1 MASISNLGVGSG
13 LNLSDLYDSLETAE
27 NSKLTTIT
35 TQQTKY
41 QSKITAIGQLQSALA
56 SLQTA
61 TDKLKSVDTFNA
73 TAVTSSNTA
82 FSATTASS
90 AVAGSYSIKV
100 SQIAVAQ
107 TLISQPIT
115 DASKL
120 GSTTGTSRTITISQG
135 SGDPVNITLS
145 DSETSLSSVVKAINN
160 SGANVSATT
169 IKGSDGNYRLLLNS
183 KETGTDNDITLTV
196 TGDDTLQAA
205 IGYDSTASSNAMSV
219 QTASQNAKL
228 SVNGIDIESASN
240 TISDALEGV
249 TFTLKSAS
257 SSSETLVVDKS
268 VDSVKSAITNFVTA
282 YNKVRSV
289 VGSVTKYTA
298 VDSGADQS
306 TSNGAL
312 LGDNTVRT
320 VSNRLSSLLT
330 EAQSGGSFAI
340 LAQMGITID
349 PSVSASGVTGNLVID
364 DTKLT
369 DALTSN
375 AQSVSQFFVGDG
387 EKTGLGTQLSS
398 TLSTMLST
406 SVGKEGIIKTAT
418 DGFNT
423 QIDEL
428 ADRYTKMQATIEATM
443 ARYKT
448 QFTQLDTLM
457 SQLNATSSY
466 LTQQFSSTS
475 SSSSSS

>member
-13 LNLSDLYDSLETAE
+13 LDLSTLYDNLETAE
-27 NSKLTTIT
+27 NAKLTPIATLQT
-35 TQQTKY
+35 TA
-41 QSKITAIGQLQSALA
+41 QSKITAIGQLQSALS

-61 TDKLKSVDTFNA
+61 TDKLKSADTLNA
-73 TAVTSSNTA
+73 TAVTSTNTA
-82 FSATTASS
+82 FSATTSNG
-90 AVAGSYSIKV
+90 AVAGSYSVNV

-107 TLISQPIT
+107 TLISQPIA
-115 DASKL
+115 DATKL
-120 GSTTGTSRTITISQG
+120 GSTTGSTRTITITQG
-135 SGDPVNITLS
+135 SGDPVKITLS
-145 DSETSLSSVVKAINN
+145 DSETSLSNVVKAINN

-169 IKGSDGNYRLLLNS
+169 IKGSDGSYRLLLSS
-183 KETGTDNDITLTV
+183 KETGTENDITLSV
-196 TGDDTLQAA
+196 EGDDTLQSA
-205 IGYDSTASSNAMSV
+205 IGYDSSTGTGAMSV
-219 QTASQNAKL
+219 QTASANAKL
-228 SVNGIDIESASN
+228 TINGVDVESSSN
-240 TISDALEGV
+240 TIDDALGGV
-249 TFTLKSAS
+249 TLTLKSAS
-257 SSSETLVVDKS
+257 TSSENLVVDKS
-268 VDSVKSAITNFVTA
+268 VDSVKTAISNFVTA

-289 VGSVTKYTA
+289 VASVTKYTA
-298 VDSGADQS
+298 VDAGADQS
-306 TSNGAL
+306 SSNGAL

-330 EAQSGGSFAI
+330 AAQSDGSIAI

-349 PSVSASGVTGNLVID
+349 PTVSSSGVTGNLVID

-369 DALTSN
+369 DALTNNSS
-375 AQSVSQFFVGDG
+375 SVTQFFVGDG
-387 EKTGLGTQLSS
+387 ETTGLATQMSS

-406 SVGKEGIIKTAT
+406 TTGKEGIIKTAT

-428 ADRYTKMQATIEATM
+428 ADQYTKMQATIEATM